1 MSLMK
6 HLEESKEKIERQV
19 KGLNNLLDAPFP
31 RRILP
36 ALIVLYMRQY
46 GCTTDEAIKD
56 IRKDLQNLKD

>member
-1 MSLMK
+1 MTLAK
-6 HLEESKEKIERQV
+6 NLEESKSTINRQV

-56 IRKDLQNLKD
+56 IRKDLQNLRD